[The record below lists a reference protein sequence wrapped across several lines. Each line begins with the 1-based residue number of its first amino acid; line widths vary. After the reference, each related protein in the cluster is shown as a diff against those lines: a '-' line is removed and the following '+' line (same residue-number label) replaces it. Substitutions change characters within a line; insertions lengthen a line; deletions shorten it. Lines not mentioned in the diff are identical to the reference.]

1 MRRCSGLY
9 KKKHRNYAG
18 FGVSQTPTTLYKKKG
33 GHCFF
38 ILKSDVTLEY
48 KGYIKTKGVSNL
60 TLPLPGGGIEH
71 GETPEEASIRE
82 LKEETGLLGKIN
94 RHLNILHRKNG
105 AREYVFLVNICSEKN
120 LITGKDPEMSDD
132 KQIIKNVGW
141 YEFDSLSEKDKAYM
155 WSYGIMDVEGFEL

>member
-1 MRRCSGLY
+1 MNLRNRSMALVVKE
-9 KKKHRNYAG
+9 KK
-18 FGVSQTPTTLYKKKG
+18 
-33 GHCFF
+33 
-38 ILKSDVTLEY
+38 ILLVKEY
-48 KGYIKTKGVSNL
+48 IGNKEIL
-60 TLPLPGGGIEH
+60 ILPGGGIEH

-120 LITGKDPEMSDD
+120 LITGKGPEMSDD